1 MRRSF
6 AAVLCSIC
14 LFANAANG
22 QSPVVA
28 AVRVTAGAVL
38 KFHLQTRLNQTSGD
52 ALDALPKGTVLQ
64 VRMLDSIDSGTD
76 RDGTEFHGS
85 LAAPLVSG
93 GQVIVRTEAEVRGLL
108 VLLRSRSHPEGFRY
122 ELLVTGLTDR
132 GKSHDLTASL
142 NPSFL
147 DPGAQPESNSKTAT
161 K

>member
-52 ALDALPKGTVLQ
+52 AMDALPKGTVLE
-64 VRMLDSIDSGTD
+64 VRMLDSIDSDTD
-76 RDGTEFHGS
+76 RDGTEFHGT
-85 LAAPLVSG
+85 LVVPLVSG
-93 GQVIVRTEAEVRGLL
+93 GEVIIRSEAEVRGLL
-108 VLLRSRSHPEGFRY
+108 VLLRSKTHPEGFRY

-132 GKSHDLTASL
+132 GKSYDLTASL
-142 NPSFL
+142 NPSFV
-147 DPGAQPESNSKTAT
+147 DPAVQPEADSKSVTE
-161 K
+161 